1 MIDLDSA
8 AVDANDLRDWLI
20 NGREAHRV
28 KVLEMLGD
36 QDRPFDRVYLRGL
49 IRKDLADRFNRSRA
63 SWEQDE
69 EVASTRPWLLNALGR
84 LVADEDEAEE
94 FVRENIDPD
103 KDPDLFARCG
113 ALEGLIA
120 SGVPNLEKLVREVA
134 EREREPSVRDPLVRM
149 VAVAFLAS
157 RGDDDSRRE
166 IKSGLKAR
174 DLKLRWA
181 TLWALGSVPI
191 EETVA
196 DLCEIVR
203 NADKDSSRHLT
214 VYRAIRALGSLPDT
228 LRPQRKKAAAA
239 ALADF
244 VSKRRV
250 WPAWDEARARA
261 LTALGNIG
269 DDSIASTLTEE
280 LSDHNP
286 AIAREAA
293 LALERVLGA
302 KAATTRV
309 VEAAYKHVQSLG
321 VVLTGRSS
329 YLVALANALRWMN
342 YASVVEELEAIM
354 VSGFPGQQDIAR
366 VLLSELGGA
375 AALQKLQARRLAVK
389 DYTQAMEKAED
400 KIRDLFDATMKEAR
414 LGFAVAVC
422 MDVVV
427 FAVGVTLLT
436 VSAWLALR
444 NNGNLDTWVAAATG
458 GTGVLGMLYGTL
470 IANPRKKV
478 QEVADHLMYLKVV
491 FAAYLRQLHQVDQAY
506 TRHLIEDEQSMSPED
521 VLKFSDMVRNT
532 MINAIQQLSV
542 NVVATRVQEPLEQ
555 VLGPQATNG
564 PPGEP
569 AGAADQA
576 TRAKASVPMKAEN
589 GQAT

>member
-28 KVLEMLGD
+28 KVLEMIGD
-36 QDRPFDRVYLRGL
+36 QDRPFDRVYLCSL
-49 IRKDLADRFNRSRA
+49 IRKDLTERFKRSRA

-84 LVADEDEAEE
+84 LVVDEDEAEE

-103 KDPDLFARCG
+103 KDPDHFARCG

-120 SGVPNLEKLVREVA
+120 SGAPNLEKLVREVA

-261 LTALGNIG
+261 LTALGSIG
-269 DDSIASTLTEE
+269 DESIASTLTEE

-302 KAATTRV
+302 KAATARV

-354 VSGFPGQQDIAR
+354 VSGFPGQQEIAR

-389 DYTQAMEKAED
+389 DYTLAMEKAED

-414 LGFAVAVC
+414 LGFGVAVC

-444 NNGNLDTWVAAATG
+444 NDGNLDTWVAAATG

-470 IANPRKKV
+470 IANPRQKV

-532 MINAIQQLSV
+532 MINAVQQLSV
-542 NVVATRVQEPLEQ
+542 KVAAAGDQEPLEQ
-555 VLGPQATNG
+555 VLGRQATNG
-564 PPGEP
+564 PPDEP
-569 AGAADQA
+569 ASAADQA
-576 TRAKASVPMKAEN
+576 TRAKASVPMKAKN
-589 GQAT
+589 GQTT